1 MIKNIKHLTLPI
13 ILSLTGCNK
22 ITELNSALDNLEKAN
37 KNVEMLTK
45 EKENLEKQISELK
58 KHSLIKNQTFEMAS
72 KRSSDVNQHEQ
83 RLNRMLKISNP
94 DNL

>member
-1 MIKNIKHLTLPI
+1 
-13 ILSLTGCNK
+13 
-22 ITELNSALDNLEKAN
+22 
-37 KNVEMLTK
+37 MLTK